1 MTASL
6 RCPFLSRIPVNQ
18 VKKAAPQLM
27 SYAERCPIMAHAFRY
42 MSLLPR
48 ETAEPEANPASR
60 CPFMAKNNLIIEGNI
75 STILQKDF
83 LHDKDS
89 VDDVIDSTKEEVMS
103 EADNITDLPSSNQSL
118 FEKEGIKETRP
129 VYLERNICSPAKTG
143 SNPPSY
149 PSGLH
154 VERALQEMKR
164 SLNRTQGED
173 PIESIPLFNYESF
186 FEEEIQKKKRD
197 HSYRIFKN
205 VMRKGRKFP
214 YAEEHSGKKKDIT
227 VWCSNDYLGM
237 SWHPK
242 VTKAVE
248 HAVNQYGAGAG
259 GTRNISGNSPLHEE
273 LEVELASLHRKEA
286 ALVFTSC
293 YVANDSTLYTL
304 GKTLPGV
311 HIFSDAGNHA
321 SMIQGIRNSGA
332 PKHIFRHNDPEH
344 LEYLLK
350 QVDICVPK
358 LVAFETVHSMDGAV
372 CPLSE
377 LCDVAHKYGA
387 ITFVDEV
394 HAVGLYG
401 PHGAGV
407 AERDGCM
414 DKLDI
419 VSGTLGKA
427 FGNVGGYI
435 AASSNTIDMIRS
447 YASGFIFTTSL
458 PPTTLAGSLAS
469 VKILRSDEGRQLR
482 HVHQQKVQYLRE
494 KLKEKGIPAL
504 HCPSHIIP
512 VHVGD
517 AALCT
522 KLSND
527 LLNIHNIYVQAI
539 NFPTVERGMERLRI
553 APTPHHT
560 QEMLDNLVD
569 SLVQV
574 WEDNG
579 LDLFTQACPDECEFC
594 RKPLKFEALSA
605 REKIC
610 NRSNCTYASLQ
621 VSLACA

>member
-6 RCPFLSRIPVNQ
+6 RCPFLSRIPMNQ

-27 SYAERCPIMAHAFRY
+27 LYAERCPIMAHAFRY

-48 ETAEPEANPASR
+48 EAPEPETNPASR
-60 CPFMAKNNLIIEGNI
+60 CPFMSKNNMVIEGNI
-75 STILQKDF
+75 ATILQKD
-83 LHDKDS
+83 LHHDIDT
-89 VDDVIDSTKEEVMS
+89 VDDMVGSIKEEAVVEIDTELS
-103 EADNITDLPSSNQSL
+103 KPGQTLADL
-118 FEKEGIKETRP
+118 KEGLEKTRP
-129 VYLERNICSPAKTG
+129 ISKERTLRSPAKT
-143 SNPPSY
+143 SPRPTY

-154 VERALQEMKR
+154 VERALQEMKL
-164 SLNRTQGED
+164 SLNRAEGED
-173 PIESIPLFNYESF
+173 IKDSIPLFNYESF
-186 FEEEIQKKKRD
+186 FEGEIQKKKRD

-214 YAEEHSGKKKDIT
+214 YAEEHSGEKKDIT

-248 HAVNQYGAGAG
+248 QAVHEHGAGAG

-273 LEVELASLHRKEA
+273 LEQELASLHQKEA

-401 PHGAGV
+401 QHGAGV

-435 AASSNTIDMIRS
+435 AASTNTIDMIRS

-469 VKILRSDEGRQLR
+469 VKILRSEEGRQLR
-482 HVHQQKVQYLRE
+482 HIHQEKVQYLRE

-527 LLNIHNIYVQAI
+527 LLNDHNIYVQAI

-560 QEMLDNLVD
+560 QEMLDDLVD
-569 SLVQV
+569 SLVNV
-574 WEDNG
+574 WKDNG
-579 LDLFTQACPDECEFC
+579 LDLFTKACPDECEFC
-594 RKPLKFEALSA
+594 HKPLKFEELSV

-621 VSLACA
+621 VSLVACA

>member
-1 MTASL
+1 
-6 RCPFLSRIPVNQ
+6 
-18 VKKAAPQLM
+18 M
-27 SYAERCPIMAHAFRY
+27 S
-42 MSLLPR
+42 
-48 ETAEPEANPASR
+48 
-60 CPFMAKNNLIIEGNI
+60 KNNMVIEGNI
-75 STILQKDF
+75 ATILQKD
-83 LHDKDS
+83 LHHDKDS
-89 VDDVIDSTKEEVMS
+89 VDDMVGSIKEEAVVEIDTELS
-103 EADNITDLPSSNQSL
+103 KPGQTLADL
-118 FEKEGIKETRP
+118 KEGLEKTRP
-129 VYLERNICSPAKTG
+129 ISKERTLRSPAKT
-143 SNPPSY
+143 SPRPTY

-154 VERALQEMKR
+154 VERALQEMKL
-164 SLNRTQGED
+164 SLNRAEGED
-173 PIESIPLFNYESF
+173 IKDSIPLFNYESF
-186 FEEEIQKKKRD
+186 FEGEIQKKKRD

-214 YAEEHSGKKKDIT
+214 YAEEHSGEKKDIT

-248 HAVNQYGAGAG
+248 QAVHEHGAGAG

-273 LEVELASLHRKEA
+273 LEQELASLHQKEA

-401 PHGAGV
+401 QHGAGV

-435 AASSNTIDMIRS
+435 AASTNTIDMIRS

-469 VKILRSDEGRQLR
+469 VKILRSEEGRQLR
-482 HVHQQKVQYLRE
+482 HIHQEKVQYLRE

-527 LLNIHNIYVQAI
+527 LLNDHNIYVQAI

-560 QEMLDNLVD
+560 QEMLDDLVD
-569 SLVQV
+569 SLVKV
-574 WEDNG
+574 WKDNG
-579 LDLFTQACPDECEFC
+579 LDLFTKACPDECEFC
-594 RKPLKFEALSA
+594 HKPLKFEELSA

-621 VSLACA
+621 VSLVACA

>member
-6 RCPFLSRIPVNQ
+6 RCPFLSRIPMNQ

-27 SYAERCPIMAHAFRY
+27 AYAERCPIMAHAFRY
-42 MSLLPR
+42 MSLLPK
-48 ETAEPEANPASR
+48 EATEPEVNPVSR
-60 CPFMAKNNLIIEGNI
+60 CPFLAKSNLIIAGNVP
-75 STILQKDF
+75 TMPQKDV
-83 LHDKDS
+83 LHDHES
-89 VDDVIDSTKEEVMS
+89 ADDVMDSTKEEVTT
-103 EADNITDLPSSNQSL
+103 EADITDSTTPSLIVDEECNKKLQTEARQSSV
-118 FEKEGIKETRP
+118 R
-129 VYLERNICSPAKTG
+129 SPAKTRSKSPG
-143 SNPPSY
+143 F
-149 PSGLH
+149 PSGLQ
-154 VERALQEMKR
+154 VERVLEEMKHAMDGTIGD
-164 SLNRTQGED
+164 SPLD
-173 PIESIPLFNYESF
+173 SIPPFNYESF
-186 FEEEIQKKKRD
+186 FEGEIQKKKRD

-205 VMRKGRKFP
+205 VMRKGQKFP
-214 YAEEHSGKKKDIT
+214 YAEEHSGKKRDIT

-248 HAVNQYGAGAG
+248 QAVKEHGAGAG

-273 LEVELASLHRKEA
+273 LERELASLHQKEA

-304 GKTLPGV
+304 GKSIPGV

-358 LVAFETVHSMDGAV
+358 LVAFETVHSMDGTV

-401 PHGAGV
+401 RQGAGV

-414 DKLDI
+414 NKLDI
-419 VSGTLGKA
+419 ISGTLGKA

-435 AASSNTIDMIRS
+435 AASANTIDMIRS

-494 KLKEKGIPAL
+494 KMKEKGIPAL

-527 LLNIHNIYVQAI
+527 LLSLHNIYVQAI
-539 NFPTVERGMERLRI
+539 NYPTVEHGMERLRI

-560 QEMLDNLVD
+560 KEMLDSLVNA
-569 SLVQV
+569 LVQV

-594 RKPLKFEALSA
+594 HKPLKFEALSA